1 MIHGRL
7 WADYAILKSNYNS
20 INQNKILINFQQYF
34 RFAEFMETS
43 AHISADAVDEH
54 EKELEDYDTEYNDES
69 ISEDDNS
76 SEDIKKLEYTSDSE

>member
-1 MIHGRL
+1 
-7 WADYAILKSNYNS
+7 
-20 INQNKILINFQQYF
+20 
-34 RFAEFMETS
+34 METS